1 MILNK
6 LKNTRIFK
14 FLERKHDL
22 RSLRKVSKGLLQSE
36 QRALL
41 RFQDKLKKANIK
53 VDGFTIELNE
63 LFRRSQLTTKQQ
75 RKINILLNDLTD
87 IERTIKKNK
96 EGIKFLKRVGKASQL
111 TKLSNKIRIKVSKFK
126 LRLRKKKSI
135 KIKKIPKIK
144 KLKEVIDVEVKQIE
158 LTKLT
163 TQQRL
168 TQGLEL
174 RKKINA
180 EKALK
185 KAKQLANAN
194 KAGVTTKAGLV
205 KPRTLTE
212 KEVKTFTNN
221 LISAGTFSTQKV
233 YTTTFRAYSLAFPV
247 GSRAGLNQV
256 FNISQKAE
264 GKLSV
269 VLANPVIQR
278 RLIKQARKL
287 RVKLKL
293 RVKPKIKV
301 RIKVKL
307 KPKLRVAPKLKPK
320 LKPKVRVK
328 IKAKVKVKPKIKP
341 KLKPKIKIT
350 PRITPIIIPIRIIQP
365 NIPKIPLIL
374 GRFRRKKKPLRKVK
388 RKLIKSR
395 KITPKPTRR
404 VSTAVL
410 KRKALLKK
418 DKEVKDGKK
427 KKRKKK
433 DFKVRNLK
441 KRKSRKKIRSK
452 K

>member
-1 MILNK
+1 MSQK
-6 LKNTRIFK
+6 LDQYRDPLLATNEDIIGFY
-14 FLERKHDL
+14 EREFY
-22 RSLRKVSKGLLQSE
+22 V
-36 QRALL
+36 
-41 RFQDKLKKANIK
+41 
-53 VDGFTIELNE
+53 
-63 LFRRSQLTTKQQ
+63 
-75 RKINILLNDLTD
+75 
-87 IERTIKKNK
+87 
-96 EGIKFLKRVGKASQL
+96 
-111 TKLSNKIRIKVSKFK
+111 LSNFSSFQVEWRGK
-126 LRLRKKKSI
+126 LWPTSEHAYQAAHFFEIAPKLVEEIFNTKSAHRAFEI
-135 KIKKIPKIK
+135 
-144 KLKEVIDVEVKQIE
+144 
-158 LTKLT
+158 
-163 TQQRL
+163 
-168 TQGLEL
+168 
-174 RKKINA
+174 
-180 EKALK
+180 
-185 KAKQLANAN
+185 AKANAN